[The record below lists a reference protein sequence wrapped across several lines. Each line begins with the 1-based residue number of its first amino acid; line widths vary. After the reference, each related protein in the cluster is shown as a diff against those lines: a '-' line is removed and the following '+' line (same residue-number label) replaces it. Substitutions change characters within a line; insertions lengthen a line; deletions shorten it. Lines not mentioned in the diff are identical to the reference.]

1 LLVAGTE
8 RTDIFSLDAIQ
19 YIYRCSEGIPRQ
31 INNLCDNALLAG
43 FAAGEACISREIIEE
58 VANSLD
64 MLPRMERHLPSNGE
78 ESAPARILTPAGRAE
93 LWAAGNAAITHA
105 SNGDGNPSPLAMRED
120 PHSELEIL
128 ELGDSHKTFRRT
140 GTQ

>member
-8 RTDIFSLDAIQ
+8 RTDIFSPDAIQ

-43 FAAGEACISREIIEE
+43 FAAGEASISRAIIEE

-64 MLPRMERHLPSNGE
+64 MLPRMDRQAATNGE
-78 ESAPARILTPAGRAE
+78 ELAPARILTPAGRAE
-93 LWAAGNAAITHA
+93 LWAAGNAAIPQT
-105 SNGDGNPSPLAMRED
+105 SNGEGNPSPLAMRED
-120 PHSELEIL
+120 PFHESEIL
-128 ELGDSHKTFRRT
+128 ELGASNKPFRRT